1 MYAVLVQVDVDASR
15 MDEATQVL
23 EGFVVPTVK
32 AMPGF
37 TSGTWMRSLDGS
49 QGRSTLLFE
58 SREAAEA
65 AAAQVAEG
73 PPAGAPVT
81 FRSADVVE
89 VLAQA

>member
-1 MYAVLVQVDVDASR
+1 MYAVVVQVDLDTSR
-15 MDEATQVL
+15 QDEGVQTL
-23 EGFVVPTVK
+23 ESFVVPTVK

-37 TSGTWMRSLDGS
+37 VSGTWMRSLDGS
-49 QGRSTLLFE
+49 EGRSLLVFE

-65 AAAQVAEG
+65 AAARIAEG

-81 FRSADVVE
+81 FRSADVGE